1 MPVPPS
7 LQSTGVPC
15 TNRLHQ
21 IQSILT
27 RSSLRST
34 VRMRA
39 ASKQRVAHRHTMHGY
54 GQKMADQAGVLPA
67 LSTEISGRMTMQ
79 SNGADTLVRA
89 VR

>member
-1 MPVPPS
+1 M
-7 LQSTGVPC
+7 
-15 TNRLHQ
+15 H
-21 IQSILT
+21 
-27 RSSLRST
+27 
-34 VRMRA
+34 A